1 MSHTARIDFERTEVG
16 EGTARGGLMARMGLG
31 YHQPTGL
38 GCEEPL
44 KVSEEGE

>member
-1 MSHTARIDFERTEVG
+1 ME
-16 EGTARGGLMARMGLG
+16 EGTAGGGLMARMGLG
-31 YHQPTGL
+31 YHTPTGL